1 MPSLSGKTSRSLTS
15 APKEDAYF
23 SRAVGKAFE
32 LLELVGR
39 SENSLS
45 LNDLSLGLQLTKSS
59 TFRLLHTLESLHHVV
74 RDEQGYYRGVGAR
87 SQALQAH
94 SVQQLRAAA
103 TEPMRLL
110 NMEFRETVSLA
121 ALMGNHVEVVEVVD
135 SPHLMRMSNI
145 VGRILPP
152 HASSMGK
159 AITAFQSTETRTR
172 LIESYGMTGFTPN
185 TIADQRQLEECFEQI
200 RRDGISYDDEE
211 NTLGGFC
218 YGSPIILSD
227 NRVTAAISLSMPKAR
242 RPEDEI
248 DRERIVDRLHAT
260 AATIARAL
268 QIGKTDDLRE

>member
-1 MPSLSGKTSRSLTS
+1 MPSVTGKTSRKRSS
-15 APKEDAYF
+15 VPKEDPYF

-45 LNDLSLGLQLTKSS
+45 LNDLALHLQLTKSS

-74 RDEQGYYRGVGAR
+74 RDGQGHYRGVGAK
-87 SQALQAH
+87 SQAVQAH
-94 SVQQLRAAA
+94 SSQQLRAVAL
-103 TEPMRLL
+103 EPMRSL
-110 NMEFRETVSLA
+110 NMEFRETISLA
-121 ALMGNHVEVVEVVD
+121 TLMGNHVEVIEVIN

-159 AITAFQSTETRTR
+159 AITAFQSTETRAR
-172 LIESYGMTGFTPN
+172 LIESYGMTSFTPN
-185 TIADQRQLEECFEQI
+185 TITDQRQLEECFEQI
-200 RRDGISYDDEE
+200 RDKGISYDDEE

-218 YGSPIILSD
+218 YGSPIILTD

-242 RPEDEI
+242 RPDDEI
-248 DRERIVDRLHAT
+248 DRQRIVDRLHQT
-260 AATIARAL
+260 AATIAKAL
-268 QIGKTDDLRE
+268 KA

>member
-1 MPSLSGKTSRSLTS
+1 MPSQSGKSSRKLTS

-45 LNDLSLGLQLTKSS
+45 LNDLSLRLQLTKSS
-59 TFRLLHTLESLHHVV
+59 TFRLLHTLESLSHVV
-74 RDEQGYYRGVGAR
+74 RDEQGHYRGVGTKT
-87 SQALQAH
+87 QAFQAH

-103 TEPMRLL
+103 TEPMRML
-110 NMEFRETVSLA
+110 NMEFRETISLA
-121 ALMGNHVEVVEVVD
+121 TLIGNHVEVVEVIN

-159 AITAFQSTETRTR
+159 AITAFQSAETRAR
-172 LIESYGMTGFTPN
+172 LIESYGMTSFTPN
-185 TIADQRQLEECFEQI
+185 TITDQRQLEECFEHI
-200 RRDGISYDDEE
+200 RGNGISCDDEE

-218 YGSPIILSD
+218 YGSPIILSG

-248 DRERIVDRLHAT
+248 ERQRIVDRLHET

-268 QIGKTDDLRE
+268 QI